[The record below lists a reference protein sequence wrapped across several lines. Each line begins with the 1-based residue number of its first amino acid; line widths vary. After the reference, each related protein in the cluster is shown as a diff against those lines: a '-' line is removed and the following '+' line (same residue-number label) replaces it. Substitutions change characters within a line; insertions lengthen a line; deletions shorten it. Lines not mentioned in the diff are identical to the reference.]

1 MKKVNRAAQPSSF
14 EITSDGVKYTRRP
27 NGYWVYT
34 DRPWEK
40 VVGPEQFKLE
50 GLYAEA
56 KEKARGKAQAQE
68 AKAQAMKEAL
78 KIARMSDDEWF
89 ERVYG

>member
-1 MKKVNRAAQPSSF
+1 MKKISGSF
-14 EITSDGVKYTRRP
+14 EVELDGVKYTRRP
-27 NGYWVYT
+27 NGYWTPT
-34 DRPWEK
+34 DRIWEK
-40 VVGPEQFKLE
+40 VVGPTQFKLE

-56 KEKARGKAQAQE
+56 KEKATKKAQAQE